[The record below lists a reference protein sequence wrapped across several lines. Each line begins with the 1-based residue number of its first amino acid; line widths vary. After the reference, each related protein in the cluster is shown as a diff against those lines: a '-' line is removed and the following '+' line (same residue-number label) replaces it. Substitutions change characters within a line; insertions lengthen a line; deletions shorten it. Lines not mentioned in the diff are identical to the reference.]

1 MRVQLPITIKINH
14 ELAVQFMKLK
24 SFVNKLEAQFNFQ
37 TMTAGWYGDEDNI
50 VGICFS
56 LESPESFEQVT
67 SNTQLLDKITLADD
81 VISFFDQEKNLRICF
96 VAITETEQNLLEQ
109 HTKLLKGYIDKKLSK
124 ALNLLT
130 NELDVPEI

>member
-1 MRVQLPITIKINH
+1 
-14 ELAVQFMKLK
+14 MKLK